1 MQAPELKLPATLQL
15 RPYQQRWVDDDGR
28 FKLAV
33 KSARSGFSF
42 ASAAEAILDCI
53 ERPGT
58 TWTVLSHGQAG
69 SDEFIEVGAASL
81 LEIIKGTAS
90 VYKEPF
96 ADEMGKTD
104 ITARR
109 VDFPN
114 GSRIIAL
121 PSNPRTARGY
131 PGNAI
136 LDEFA
141 HHENPY
147 AIWAAVSRQVALGHK
162 LRAISTPNGERG
174 KFFDLA
180 KELGL
185 TDGVPA
191 AENPVRQG
199 AWSGHWVDVTMAIA
213 DGCPINLKELAD
225 LYKGDFET
233 MQQEFY
239 CIFLKAVG
247 AWLDIALISAAED
260 DAATMEL
267 PPHFQPQGLLTL
279 GVDFGRSG
287 DRSCCWLDEH
297 IGDISWARHVEWQF
311 NMPFFVSDAEL
322 ASGKIDQVH
331 WLDPFVARADRVAMD
346 CTGIGLPVFEYFAAK
361 YPGKVMGVNFGGSVK
376 RLEQAGR
383 SGLAESVKVKV
394 DMAVR
399 MKRRMEQAKNRI
411 PRNLDI
417 RQELQAIKREQS
429 GGAVTFD
436 APRIEVDTPSGGKKK
451 VYSHAEAFWA
461 KSMADLAATS
471 VGPAVCLPGEDEVE
485 EVRRR
490 SIWDRAIARTVQELG
505 ESELEAEG
513 DFLAGRRVGFFGA
526 RQWVR

>member
-1 MQAPELKLPATLQL
+1 MVAKTKSGVQVLPQTVKLPATLQF
-15 RPYQQRWVDDDGR
+15 RPYQQRWVDDDSR

-42 ASAAEAILDCI
+42 AAAGEAILDCL
-53 ERPGT
+53 EKPGQ
-58 TWTVLSHGQAG
+58 TWTVLSHGQSG
-69 SDEFIEVGAASL
+69 SDEFIEVGAASI
-81 LEIIKGTAS
+81 LEVIKGTAT

-109 VDFPN
+109 VDFTN

-162 LRAISTPNGERG
+162 LRALSTPAGESG

-185 TDGVPA
+185 TEGVAPA
-191 AENPVRQG
+191 QNPIRQG

-213 DGCPINLKELAD
+213 DGCPISLVDLED
-225 LYKGDFET
+225 LYRGDFET

-247 AWLDIALISAAED
+247 AWLDLALISAAED
-260 DAATMEL
+260 DGATMQL
-267 PPHFQPQGLLTL
+267 PPHFEPQGFLSL

-287 DRSCCWLDEH
+287 DRSCAWLDEY
-297 IGDISWARHVEWQF
+297 IGDISWARQVEWKF
-311 NMPFFVSDAEL
+311 NMPFFVSEAEL
-322 ASGKIDQVH
+322 QSGKLDQVH
-331 WLDPFVARADRVAMD
+331 WLDPLVAMADRVAMD
-346 CTGIGLPVFEYFAAK
+346 CTGIGLGVFEYFNAK
-361 YPGKVMGVNFGGSVK
+361 YPGKVMGVNFGGSIK
-376 RLEQAGR
+376 KLEQGGR
-383 SGLAESVKVKV
+383 SGMAESVKVKTA
-394 DMAVR
+394 MAVGT
-399 MKRRMEQAKNRI
+399 KRRMEQHKNRI
-411 PRNLDI
+411 PRHMDV

-429 GGAVTFD
+429 GGAITFD
-436 APRIEVDTPSGGKKK
+436 APRIELDTPSGGKKK

-461 KSMADLAATS
+461 KAMADLAADQPVS
-471 VGPAVCLPGEDEVE
+471 SLSDGAIYGVP
-485 EVRRR
+485 RRPE
-490 SIWDRAIARTVQELG
+490 WQPENLVNAT
-505 ESELEAEG
+505 
-513 DFLAGRRVGFFGA
+513 F
-526 RQWVR
+526 